1 MNTNTLQDFI
11 TPQEVCELVPGMT
24 RAKLAQLRLVSGKGP
39 TFYKPTDRTVIYRRS
54 EVLAWVLESA
64 KSGTAE
70 ANKR

>member
-1 MNTNTLQDFI
+1 MSQI
-11 TPQEVCELVPGMT
+11 TETDYLTPEQVCEIIPGMT
-24 RAKLAQLRLVSGKGP
+24 KGKLAQLRLVSGKGP

-70 ANKR
+70 ANRR